1 MKLPERAVRIGG
13 MAFDRL
19 YSNIVFFSSLPFA
32 NAADTAQAQFDGLTS
47 SLVFVVLAFAG
58 AFFFSRKGV
67 PRFVNSKIVLA
78 IACAMT
84 VAGSFCMAPAAAGLV
99 PTLASGALV
108 GFGSAM
114 LFIAWLD
121 VFSRETVTGSL
132 IEAGIA
138 FALAFIASFAFVL
151 AGDDSFAVAMIVS
164 PVVSFAALAFLQGD
178 AIFGKASFRPLGKE
192 GRHLEYR
199 NFVYIFFFGCIM
211 GMMRNYSAAHIFGE
225 QSIALDA
232 MLSLSGFAVCVV
244 VVVMARFADVSAA
257 RFLYRISFVFILM
270 SSILLAFGRE
280 NIAIATPLAFVGMQC
295 FTCCLIA
302 RAMLSSWAL
311 GGSPWRK
318 CLVTFGVLYMGE
330 FAGIASALFLVSRT
344 TVMVCSVV
352 LACCVLV
359 GYVFFFTEADFLLI
373 SRKAVSAPG
382 IGNAALAGANSN
394 GDEGLPVE
402 SSDNEAAHG
411 AAALVAPPN
420 AAEVQD
426 VCDLGDA
433 AAGCDSA
440 EISQPDS
447 DASRHEASI
456 DEICDAISAEFGLT
470 PRESEILPSVARGRT
485 LSRIQE
491 ELFIS
496 ASTVNTH
503 IRHIYAKCGVA
514 NRQEL
519 LDFVDDRRL
528 LR

>member
-47 SLVFVVLAFAG
+47 SLVFVVLAFAV
-58 AFFFSRKGV
+58 ALFFSREGA
-67 PRFVNSKIVLA
+67 PRFVNSKAVLVV
-78 IACAMT
+78 ACAMAI
-84 VAGSFCMAPAAAGLV
+84 AGSLCMAPVAAGFI

-138 FALAFIASFAFVL
+138 FALSFIASFAFVL
-151 AGDDSFAVAMIVS
+151 IGNDSFSVAMVLC

-178 AIFGKASFRPLGKE
+178 AAFGKTSFRPLGKV

-211 GMMRNYSAAHIFGE
+211 GMMRNYSAAHVFGDE
-225 QSIALDA
+225 SIALDA
-232 MLSLSGFAVCVV
+232 MLSLSGLAVCIAMVA
-244 VVVMARFADVSAA
+244 MARIADVAAA

-295 FTCCLIA
+295 FACCLIA
-302 RAMLSSWAL
+302 RAMLASWAL

-318 CLVTFGVLYMGE
+318 CIATFGVLYAGE
-330 FAGIASALFLVSRT
+330 FAGIASALFLVSKT
-344 TVMVCSVV
+344 SVMLCSVV
-352 LACCVLV
+352 LAACALV

-373 SRKAVSAPG
+373 SKKSLPVSTENASVRKEADVVEKS
-382 IGNAALAGANSN
+382 S
-394 GDEGLPVE
+394 EGLAPCE
-402 SSDNEAAHG
+402 NADFASSG
-411 AAALVAPPN
+411 ATGQSDEP
-420 AAEVQD
+420 EVP
-426 VCDLGDA
+426 LG
-433 AAGCDSA
+433 SVVRS
-440 EISQPDS
+440 EISLEEVCE
-447 DASRHEASI
+447 R
-456 DEICDAISAEFGLT
+456 ISAEFGLT

-485 LSRIQE
+485 LARIQD

-519 LDFVDDRRL
+519 LDFVDDRRGL
-528 LR
+528 GSVANDVRAR

>member
-178 AIFGKASFRPLGKE
+178 AILGKLRFVPLGRRD
-192 GRHLEYR
+192 GIWNIATLYT
-199 NFVYIFFFGCIM
+199 FSF
-211 GMMRNYSAAHIFGE
+211 SAA
-225 QSIALDA
+225 
-232 MLSLSGFAVCVV
+232 
-244 VVVMARFADVSAA
+244 
-257 RFLYRISFVFILM
+257 
-270 SSILLAFGRE
+270 
-280 NIAIATPLAFVGMQC
+280 
-295 FTCCLIA
+295 
-302 RAMLSSWAL
+302 SWA
-311 GGSPWRK
+311 
-318 CLVTFGVLYMGE
+318 
-330 FAGIASALFLVSRT
+330 
-344 TVMVCSVV
+344 
-352 LACCVLV
+352 
-359 GYVFFFTEADFLLI
+359 
-373 SRKAVSAPG
+373 
-382 IGNAALAGANSN
+382 
-394 GDEGLPVE
+394 
-402 SSDNEAAHG
+402 
-411 AAALVAPPN
+411 
-420 AAEVQD
+420 
-426 VCDLGDA
+426 
-433 AAGCDSA
+433 
-440 EISQPDS
+440 
-447 DASRHEASI
+447 
-456 DEICDAISAEFGLT
+456 
-470 PRESEILPSVARGRT
+470 
-485 LSRIQE
+485 
-491 ELFIS
+491 
-496 ASTVNTH
+496 
-503 IRHIYAKCGVA
+503 
-514 NRQEL
+514 
-519 LDFVDDRRL
+519 
-528 LR
+528 